1 MDEKSSWEC
10 DMMSRG
16 KMPRDNLPHP
26 LVQQIAPQ
34 GDSCFL
40 WAEAHEKSFMAKAVS
55 SGEC

>member
-34 GDSCFL
+34 GDSGFL
-40 WAEAHEKSFMAKAVS
+40 
-55 SGEC
+55 